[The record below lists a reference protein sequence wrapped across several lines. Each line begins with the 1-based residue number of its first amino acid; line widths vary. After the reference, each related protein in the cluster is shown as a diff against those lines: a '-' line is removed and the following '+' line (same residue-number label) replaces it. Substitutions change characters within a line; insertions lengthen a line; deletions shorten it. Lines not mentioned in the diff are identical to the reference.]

1 MGEKKRKT
9 PSIRFQYYSDDWELC
24 KLSEMKDVRDG
35 THDSPKYKEN
45 GYPLVTSKNLTDHGL
60 DLTDISFI
68 SKEDF
73 NAINQRSKVDVG
85 DIIFGMIGTIGKPI
99 IIDRNDF
106 AIKT

>member
-45 GYPLVTSKNLTDHGL
+45 GYPLVTSKNLKSL
-60 DLTDISFI
+60 ILLRLKNFCVPPAFSFR
-68 SKEDF
+68 K
-73 NAINQRSKVDVG
+73 
-85 DIIFGMIGTIGKPI
+85 
-99 IIDRNDF
+99 
-106 AIKT
+106 